1 MERLIVATKNK
12 GKMKEIRE
20 IFFALP
26 YEILSM
32 EEAGIHLD
40 VEEDGETFEENAMK
54 KAEAIWAEA
63 IRIDAYRA
71 ETDGPVLPDGPV
83 FSDGTVFPDDTVLAG
98 VTVLADDSGL
108 EVDALGGE
116 PGIYSAR
123 YGGEGLD
130 DTGRWKLLLQKMVD
144 VPAEDRTARF
154 VCAAAV
160 VSSNR
165 RIVVRGTVEGSI
177 LFAPQGSNGFGYDPI
192 FLVEETG
199 KSAAMLDS
207 AEKNRISHR
216 GRAMSKISA
225 ELGNIVVNE

>member
-71 ETDGPVLPDGPV
+71 ETDGPV
-83 FSDGTVFPDDTVLAG
+83 FPDDTVLAG

-130 DTGRWKLLLQKMVD
+130 DTGRWKLLLQKMMD